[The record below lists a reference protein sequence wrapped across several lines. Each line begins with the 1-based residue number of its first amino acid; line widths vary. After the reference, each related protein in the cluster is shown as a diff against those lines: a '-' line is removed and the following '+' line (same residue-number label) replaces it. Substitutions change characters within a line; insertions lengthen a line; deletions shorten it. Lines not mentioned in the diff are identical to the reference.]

1 MSGDMSQQVTVR
13 LPDELVTFMDRQVRE
28 GRAASRAAVV
38 AAAIE
43 RERRREIGE
52 RDAAILAAAGS
63 DDDGLDE
70 LARFTAGAVFDDLDR
85 RVRSAAQEPG
95 LAEAIRLAFDLE

>member
-1 MSGDMSQQVTVR
+1 MTQQVTVR
-13 LPDELVTFMDRQVRE
+13 LPEELVAFIDRQVRD

-52 RDAAILAAAGS
+52 RDAAILAAVAG

-70 LARFTAGAVFDDLDR
+70 LARFAAGTVLDDLD
-85 RVRSAAQEPG
+85 
-95 LAEAIRLAFDLE
+95 

>member
-1 MSGDMSQQVTVR
+1 MWYGGDMNQQVTVR
-13 LPDELVTFMDRQVRE
+13 LPEELVAFMDRQVHE

-52 RDAAILAAAGS
+52 RDAAILAAA
-63 DDDGLDE
+63 
-70 LARFTAGAVFDDLDR
+70 
-85 RVRSAAQEPG
+85 
-95 LAEAIRLAFDLE
+95 RLAARPSCTWRSMKATSSSGNRTVTC

>member
-1 MSGDMSQQVTVR
+1 MWYGGDMNQQVTVR
-13 LPDELVTFMDRQVRE
+13 LPEELVAFMDRQVHE

-63 DDDGLDE
+63 GDDGLDE
-70 LARFTAGAVFDDLDR
+70 LARFTAGTVLDDLD
-85 RVRSAAQEPG
+85 
-95 LAEAIRLAFDLE
+95 